1 MLFRKTRKRRL
12 FGGNPE
18 STFIDYATKIKNK
31 QPIDIAEFK
40 NFLESVEKPLKKAFE
55 IIPGEGK
62 KTINEYAV
70 MYNAEME
77 IHASFR
83 NYDIAINHKILYP
96 FASSMGIGEL
106 NVLEAYIL
114 QGLHIEN
121 IRVMIE
127 QLEKTKSLTDAILFR
142 YLPEMDNL
150 PTLFACSIFSSNYV
164 NSQIHNTIYPMI
176 LNMYM
181 GTENFKKLTHNYNS
195 KAIID
200 LFKTAVK
207 YAKPDFMI
215 SIYQKF
221 LSPRDA
227 YVVVFNKSVLER
239 LMLQNNETLYLT
251 AINML
256 QYSNPEF
263 IEMIIKEF
271 QFQDTSLFDYLK
283 EYKIKMSSHVAKQ
296 FFSKL
301 ATQIIDNVMVPYND
315 SNVRIII
322 RSHGVSNGPGEIVID
337 FPFNKLCY
345 FVEKG
350 KQLGESCIVSRRTEE
365 LICAGNFDPNLVCTE
380 STNGKIIVEDQLLDF
395 HSGGVYDVEQNQFLG
410 IYICKEGIV
419 SRANVSINTS
429 RSYTQLN
436 IVEICKNICDTEEIE
451 YSKVDVLIFACRG
464 YAQNESDIQVIKPV
478 VVTKKP

>member
-1 MLFRKTRKRRL
+1 MFRKTRKKRI

-18 STFIDYATKIKNK
+18 STYIVYATKIKNK
-31 QPIDIAEFK
+31 QPIDILEFK
-40 NFLESVEKPLKKAFE
+40 KFLESVDKPLKKAFE
-55 IIPGEGK
+55 LIPGEGK

-77 IHASFR
+77 IHATFR
-83 NYDIAINHKILYP
+83 NYDVAINHKILYP

-106 NVLEAYIL
+106 NILEAYIL

-121 IRVMIE
+121 IRIIIE

-142 YLPEMDNL
+142 YLLAMDNL

-181 GTENFKKLTHNYNS
+181 GTENFKKLTHGYNS
-195 KAIID
+195 EAIID
-200 LFKTAVK
+200 LFKTAIK

-227 YVVVFNKSVLER
+227 YIVIFNKNVLKR
-239 LMLQNNETLYLT
+239 LMLQNNETLFLT

-256 QYSNPEF
+256 QYSNHEF

-271 QFQDTSLFDYLK
+271 QFRDTSLFDYLK
-283 EYKIKMSSHVAKQ
+283 EYKIKMIPNVAKQ

-301 ATQIIDNVMVPYND
+301 ATQIIDNVMVPYNG
-315 SNVRIII
+315 SNIRIII
-322 RSHGVSNGPGEIVID
+322 RSHGVSNGPGEIVVD

-350 KQLGESCIVSRRTEE
+350 KQLGESCMVSRRTEE
-365 LICAGNFDPNLVCTE
+365 LICSGNFDPNLVCTE
-380 STNGKIIVEDQLLDF
+380 STNGKITVEDHLIDF
-395 HSGGVYDVEQNQFLG
+395 SSGGIYDVEQNQFLG

-419 SRANVSINTS
+419 SRANVTINTS
-429 RSYTQLN
+429 RPYTQSD
-436 IVEICKNICDTEEIE
+436 IVEICREICHIE
-451 YSKVDVLIFACRG
+451 HIDYSKVDVLIFACRG
-464 YAQNESDIQVIKPV
+464 YSQRESDIQVIKPV
-478 VVTKKP
+478 AVTFSP

>member
-1 MLFRKTRKRRL
+1 MFRKTRKTRI

-18 STFIDYATKIKNK
+18 STYIVYATKIKNK
-31 QPIDIAEFK
+31 QPIDILEFK
-40 NFLESVEKPLKKAFE
+40 KFLESVDKPLKKAFE
-55 IIPGEGK
+55 LIPWEGK
-62 KTINEYAV
+62 KTINEYAL

-77 IHASFR
+77 IHATFR
-83 NYDIAINHKILYP
+83 NYDVAINHKILYP

-106 NVLEAYIL
+106 NILEAYIL

-121 IRVMIE
+121 IRIIIE

-142 YLPEMDNL
+142 YLSAMDNL

-181 GTENFKKLTHNYNS
+181 GTENFKKLTHGYNS
-195 KAIID
+195 EAIID
-200 LFKTAVK
+200 LFKTAIK

-227 YVVVFNKSVLER
+227 YIVIFNKNVLER
-239 LMLQNNETLYLT
+239 LMLQNNETLFLT

-256 QYSNPEF
+256 QYSNHEF

-271 QFQDTSLFDYLK
+271 QFRDTSLFDYLK
-283 EYKIKMSSHVAKQ
+283 EYKIKMIPNVAKQ

-301 ATQIIDNVMVPYND
+301 ATQIIDNVMVPYNG
-315 SNVRIII
+315 SNIRIII
-322 RSHGVSNGPGEIVID
+322 RSHGVSNGPGEIVVD

-350 KQLGESCIVSRRTEE
+350 KQLGESCMVSRRTEE
-365 LICAGNFDPNLVCTE
+365 LICSGNFDPNLVCTE
-380 STNGKIIVEDQLLDF
+380 STNGKITVEDHLIDF
-395 HSGGVYDVEQNQFLG
+395 SSGGIYDVEQNQFLG

-419 SRANVSINTS
+419 SRANVTINTS
-429 RSYTQLN
+429 RPYTQSD
-436 IVEICKNICDTEEIE
+436 IVEICREICHIE
-451 YSKVDVLIFACRG
+451 HIDYSKVDVLIFACRG
-464 YAQNESDIQVIKPV
+464 YSQRESDIQVIKPV
-478 VVTKKP
+478 AVTFSP